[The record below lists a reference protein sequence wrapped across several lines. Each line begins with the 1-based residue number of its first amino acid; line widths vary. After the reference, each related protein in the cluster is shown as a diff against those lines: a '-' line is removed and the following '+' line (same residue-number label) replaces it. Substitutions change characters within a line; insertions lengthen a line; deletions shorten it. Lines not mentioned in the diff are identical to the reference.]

1 MVKRTINV
9 NLDAYEKF
17 RKISMTRP
25 QDATYAETFD
35 HILLVYGDLWRY
47 DRPPKDARELILE
60 KQKLEKEAKKV

>member
-17 RKISMTRP
+17 RKISMARP

-35 HILLVYGDLWRY
+35 HVLDM
-47 DRPPKDARELILE
+47 LE
-60 KQKLEKEAKKV
+60 KLKLEQEAKKV